1 MQQLDILTK
10 VSISLNS
17 SQSFLLD
24 KARFCHIV
32 PEPITQL
39 YVMFVILCH
48 AKGKRKIKDEAEVNN
63 VHVSSKEQ
71 NRNIRIRNK

>member
-1 MQQLDILTK
+1 
-10 VSISLNS
+10 
-17 SQSFLLD
+17 
-24 KARFCHIV
+24 
-32 PEPITQL
+32 
-39 YVMFVILCH
+39 MFVILCH